1 MAFGAELI
9 SRIEGVLA
17 GGESVDRARPGARP
31 PVPLTAA
38 ALLSLFADSA
48 AAAAAAA
55 TAAVG
60 AVLLVPVERHP
71 HELGHVVL
79 RGPPRL
85 LTVVVVV
92 ACRPSPP
99 ARQIGRSYGPGTYRV
114 ERQVSNYVA
123 LT

>member
-38 ALLSLFADSA
+38 ALLSLFADS
-48 AAAAAAA
+48 AAAAAA

-99 ARQIGRSYGPGTYRV
+99 ARQIGRSYGPGTDRV